1 MQNRPKWVNMLKKD
15 VIANQSADWFAMT
28 LFYLG
33 FFYFATA
40 PRGSVFREITVYSVS
55 PLVLTTWAYHRAL
68 SL

>member
-1 MQNRPKWVNMLKKD
+1 MLKKD

-40 PRGSVFREITVYSVS
+40 LRGSFFREIAAYSDP

>member
-1 MQNRPKWVNMLKKD
+1 MLKKD

-40 PRGSVFREITVYSVS
+40 LRGSFFREIAAYSDS